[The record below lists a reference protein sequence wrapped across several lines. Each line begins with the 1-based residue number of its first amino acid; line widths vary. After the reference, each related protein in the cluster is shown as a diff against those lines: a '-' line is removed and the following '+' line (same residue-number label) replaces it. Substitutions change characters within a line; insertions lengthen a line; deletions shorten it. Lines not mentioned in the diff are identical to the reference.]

1 MQLIMKIPK
10 VKMEIAL
17 IRGALIGKGVYG
29 RSRRS
34 ASVSRAFLHVRD
46 KLLFTSTKRLV
57 SRTDRVADK

>member
-1 MQLIMKIPK
+1 MLD
-10 VKMEIAL
+10 VE
-17 IRGALIGKGVYG
+17 VYG
-29 RSRRS
+29 RSLRC